1 MPLQSCKAQKPSGAQ
16 DCSRLEPRI
25 ASVPERSREFFANLT
40 ASKKA
45 AGTVK
50 PFALLR
56 RCCLRVLIYSH
67 TMVFSNGKGLTPI
80 SPQIPFLSNQL
91 RYLWKALLTSTTL
104 RDSSHQSKL
113 SKCKLHLYKC
123 DPSAAMQPMTKC
135 STIAHKP
142 DPVSASSI
150 QSSLG
155 LASSL
160 RHVTY
165 FASPGIKNRCSCS
178 CMLSEAAADCS
189 CRISARPGCPGSG
202 SCWKLKVSA
211 STAVSQGKS
220 SMLSVC
226 LNCAKLLA
234 TISDQTRGEAT
245 TRRLRL
251 LACGSATAKLRFIKQ
266 FERTHT
272 EASSGAAKKASER
285 FSGPSNG
292 CQCLLDPDPR
302 PSCPSHSV
310 ALHQCLHR
318 RPSRQHHGSVTT
330 GELNR

>member
-91 RYLWKALLTSTTL
+91 RYLWNALLTSTTL

-160 RHVTY
+160 RHVHTLHHQ
-165 FASPGIKNRCSCS
+165 ASK
-178 CMLSEAAADCS
+178 
-189 CRISARPGCPGSG
+189 
-202 SCWKLKVSA
+202 
-211 STAVSQGKS
+211 TAV
-220 SMLSVC
+220 
-226 LNCAKLLA
+226 AA
-234 TISDQTRGEAT
+234 
-245 TRRLRL
+245 
-251 LACGSATAKLRFIKQ
+251 LACCLRQQQIVHVESQPGPDAPAVDPVGS
-266 FERTHT
+266 
-272 EASSGAAKKASER
+272 
-285 FSGPSNG
+285 
-292 CQCLLDPDPR
+292 
-302 PSCPSHSV
+302 
-310 ALHQCLHR
+310 
-318 RPSRQHHGSVTT
+318 
-330 GELNR
+330 